1 MMSSKAT
8 RVRCASGRFAALS
21 CAAVRNASQSAISCA
36 KVCAADM
43 FVSFLSTEILPG
55 CPSAEPLRQLHHGQC
70 KAALLSPPRLTVERQ
85 SHPSAR
91 HEDRDRLPPRSRQLR
106 RKGGK
111 GQRHL
116 RIRELVEPVER
127 LAAHVELPAR
137 HRLKRFLHPLG
148 LELFQISDRQLLQ
161 ILQGREAGGE
171 GSCVVRNLLHDE
183 PPGSKLRRLH
193 DAGRSISWHPR
204 TTYSALL
211 PLSSV
216 G

>member
-55 CPSAEPLRQLHHGQC
+55 CPSAEPFRQLHHGQC

-91 HEDRDRLPPRSRQLR
+91 HEDRDRLAPRPRQLR

-116 RIRELVEPVER
+116 RIRELMEPVER

-148 LELFQISDRQLLQ
+148 LELQKILGRELLQ
-161 ILQGREAGGE
+161 GGE
-171 GSCVVRNLLHDE
+171 VDAGSCIVRNLLHDE

-193 DAGRSISWHPR
+193 DAGRPNSWHPG

-211 PLSSV
+211 
-216 G
+216 